1 MAVNIDSL
9 QIEIEATSSEA
20 AKRVQDL
27 ADALTNL
34 KAAAKGGAGLTTVS
48 KQLQALAS
56 AAASLN
62 NTGIGKLKKIAPALN
77 ALSGVQKS
85 SGLTSTV
92 NAISKLSTV
101 SKSLKGDAIK
111 EFATQMNQV
120 AAAIRPLATEMQKV
134 ANGFSAFP
142 IRIQKIIQS
151 NAGLAASNNRAAKS
165 FGVLGSGIRS
175 VQAKFG
181 IYSVVFQQIAKIAS
195 SWVKES
201 NDYVENLNL
210 FTVAMGDAA
219 ESALEYAETVRDA
232 VGIDPSEWIRNQ
244 GVFKQITSGFGV
256 MEEKANLMSQ
266 NLTQLGYDISSFYN
280 ISIEEAMEKLQS
292 GIAGEIE
299 PLRRLGY
306 AIDVATLQQ
315 VAYEHGIQ
323 QSVNTMN
330 QAQKSQLRYIAIME
344 QSGNAMQDLAR
355 TSMTPSNALRILNQQ
370 ITQLSRA
377 LGNLL
382 IPLLQKIIPW
392 VQAFVEVITDAIQAL
407 AVFFGFELPTIDY
420 SGMDGIASGANDV
433 EDAISGATGA
443 AKEMKKALLGID
455 ELTILEP
462 TKTGGAGGAGGIGNG
477 DLGLELPEY
486 DFLAGLKEQTDDLK
500 TRMKDLLE
508 NYIIPI
514 GAGLEAWRIAKT
526 LIPDLRL
533 LQGILGAGLIAIG
546 VSLLIDSIQDII
558 ISGKLTWKNILTGAA
573 GGAAVGGG
581 LGFMLAKKLGLTW
594 AQGMLTGAV
603 IGVGLFL
610 LIAGITAQIL
620 EGLNIKNVL
629 ITAVGGA
636 LAGAT
641 LGRYLAF
648 KKNLNPASGLIGGL
662 VAGVGLS
669 LLISSIVSIV
679 KDGLNVGNGI
689 MGAIGGALA
698 GFGIGAI
705 VRGGAGAAFGLII
718 GLGVSLV
725 IEGITAQISSGAA
738 SLSGGLMTILGS
750 ALAGAG
756 IGATMGPIG
765 TAAGAVLGFTVGV
778 ILEIVGIKEAG
789 KAAYEATE
797 DFKVMENI
805 LDRCADASGR
815 ADAAMDNLKSGIENL
830 ESVSLDYA
838 FASTLVDE
846 IYAINDNANA
856 TNYELEL
863 MAAKVDVLNGLNIDG
878 LSLSIDET
886 TGRVIETREEV
897 ESLISSLEQE
907 AKMEAMRD
915 ILVQSYKDQYQAIVD
930 AERATRDYTA
940 ATQALD
946 DANRELYNTP
956 LLDLTKRAEIKAA
969 IDKETEAVNASRD
982 AYNDAKTTLN
992 ELDGTIDTFLGQL
1005 VNLQTG
1011 QGDLKDST
1019 YDWADTQKTLLQDA
1033 GIDIQAYSAIV
1044 DESFGDLPERMR
1056 DYGGSS
1062 ITEFQSAIDANTP
1075 ALKNTMKDL
1084 GVDVSNELVS
1094 GANSVDIATKGVGIG
1109 VALGDGVA
1117 SGIEISTSKVA
1128 KAAEKMISTANYR
1141 AKNAAK
1147 IHSPSRL
1154 FRDEVGL
1161 NIGLG
1166 VAVGLEDSK
1175 YAILSEMSSINRE
1188 MENLFTSGAFNQM
1201 PTTFSVKQTSS
1212 INQELA
1218 NTVMLKNGRES
1229 QQEDNINLVNTLYA
1243 VTQQIISAIEENSGD
1258 VYMDGDKVGERVTA
1272 YQNRQN
1278 RMYGKTLQRV

>member
-34 KAAAKGGAGLTTVS
+34 KAASKGGAGLTTVS
-48 KQLQALAS
+48 KQLQVLAS

-62 NTGIGKLKKIAPALN
+62 NTGIGKLKELAPALN
-77 ALSGVQKS
+77 SLSSIQKS
-85 SGLTSTV
+85 SGLNSTI
-92 NAISKLSTV
+92 NALKKLPEV
-101 SKSLKGDAIK
+101 SASLKEADLG

-120 AAAIRPLATEMQKV
+120 ASAVRPLATEMQKV
-134 ANGFSAFP
+134 SNGFSAFP

-151 NAGLAASNNRAAKS
+151 NAGLAASNNKTAKS
-165 FGVLGSGIRS
+165 FGVLGSGISS

-486 DFLAGLKEQTDDLK
+486 DFLAGLKKQTDDLK
-500 TRMKDLLE
+500 SRMKDLLE
-508 NYIIPI
+508 NYVIPI
-514 GAGLEAWRIAKT
+514 AAAFAAWKIAELASSAGKFLTNLSKAAGVLGNIKKMAIGGITAYLEFKLVKGSIDNFLSSDGSIWDLVKAGIVTAVSSGILYMLFGPAGLVVGLGISLVAT
-526 LIPDLRL
+526 L
-533 LQGILGAGLIAIG
+533 
-546 VSLLIDSIQDII
+546 VSLTTAISNGLDYDGVKAGVTRAI
-558 ISGKLTWKNILTGAA
+558 ISG
-573 GGAAVGGG
+573 
-581 LGFMLAKKLGLTW
+581 
-594 AQGMLTGAV
+594 
-603 IGVGLFL
+603 
-610 LIAGITAQIL
+610 
-620 EGLNIKNVL
+620 
-629 ITAVGGA
+629 
-636 LAGAT
+636 
-641 LGRYLAF
+641 
-648 KKNLNPASGLIGGL
+648 
-662 VAGVGLS
+662 
-669 LLISSIVSIV
+669 
-679 KDGLNVGNGI
+679 
-689 MGAIGGALA
+689 
-698 GFGIGAI
+698 
-705 VRGGAGAAFGLII
+705 
-718 GLGVSLV
+718 
-725 IEGITAQISSGAA
+725 
-738 SLSGGLMTILGS
+738 LGS
-750 ALAGAG
+750 AAGFALTKSPQGAAIGFLVSTALSLNATSISAHISGQVTEGTANSVLLKLEAALSAGLAGAG
-756 IGATMGPIG
+756 IGFTIGGPGGAAVGFIIG
-765 TAAGAVLGFTVGV
+765 AGLSVVGQDIAIDFGTWYQETDRIINGIEVLDDTISETTQNVVGPFLDQMQNLGDILAGLEFTGQIIDDSIVVDTQSKLNV
-778 ILEIVGIKEAG
+778 IVDSITSSLDANKNEALSALSPLEDILGPSKFAEIISANESYYSQMQEKLRAG
-789 KAAYEATE
+789 ESSISEILKAAAEENRAITENEWAQIHEIESSMQDLGISNLSQTQIEYETI
-797 DFKVMENI
+797 M
-805 LDRCADASGR
+805 R
-815 ADAAMDNLKSGIENL
+815 NLR
-830 ESVSLDYA
+830 
-838 FASTLVDE
+838 
-846 IYAINDNANA
+846 DNASH
-856 TNYELEL
+856 L
-863 MAAKVDVLNGLNIDG
+863 
-878 LSLSIDET
+878 
-886 TGRVIETREEV
+886 
-897 ESLISSLEQE
+897 SLEQASEIIKNAQATRDETISAAETQYSTVLLE
-907 AKMEAMRD
+907 AKKMLDTGVINSE
-915 ILVQSYKDQYQAIVD
+915 QYQAIVD
-930 AERATRDYTA
+930 AA
-940 ATQALD
+940 
-946 DANRELYNTP
+946 
-956 LLDLTKRAEIKAA
+956 K
-969 IDKETEAVNASRD
+969 NA
-982 AYNDAKTTLN
+982 
-992 ELDGTIDTFLGQL
+992 
-1005 VNLQTG
+1005 
-1011 QGDLKDST
+1011 KDST
-1019 YDWADTQKTLLQDA
+1019 IADATEQYESIYDTASTKL
-1033 GIDIQAYSAIV
+1033 
-1044 DESFGDLPERMR
+1044 GDLSRYIDENTGEIKSIWQVFW
-1056 DYGGSS
+1056 DDVGLKWNNFWDSIENGWQDFKTSFKSGWNEFWTTGLGGSVVS
-1062 ITEFQSAIDANTP
+1062 GINGIISTVEKGLNWVIEKINSLSFTTPDWLPLGLGGKHFGLDIPQITLGRVSMPTF
-1075 ALKNTMKDL
+1075 ALGGFPDHGEMFIAREN
-1084 GVDVSNELVS
+1084 GPELVGQIGNRTAVANNDQIVS
-1094 GANSVDIATKGVGIG
+1094 GIATANEGVIN
-1109 VALGDGVA
+1109 A
-1117 SGIEISTSKVA
+1117 II
-1128 KAAEKMISTANYR
+1128 AA
-1141 AKNAAK
+1141 
-1147 IHSPSRL
+1147 
-1154 FRDEVGL
+1154 
-1161 NIGLG
+1161 
-1166 VAVGLEDSK
+1166 
-1175 YAILSEMSSINRE
+1175 
-1188 MENLFTSGAFNQM
+1188 
-1201 PTTFSVKQTSS
+1201 
-1212 INQELA
+1212 
-1218 NTVMLKNGRES
+1218 
-1229 QQEDNINLVNTLYA
+1229 
-1243 VTQQIISAIEENSGD
+1243 TQQIISSIENNGGD

>member
-134 ANGFSAFP
+134 SNGFSAFP

-558 ISGKLTWKNILTGAA
+558 ISEKLTWKNILTGAV
-573 GGAAVGGG
+573 GGAATGGG
-581 LGFMLAKKLGLTW
+581 LGLMLAKKLGLTW

-610 LIAGITAQIL
+610 LIAGITAQVA
-620 EGLNIKNVL
+620 EGVSIKNGL
-629 ITAVGGA
+629 ISAVGGA
-636 LAGAT
+636 LAGAA
-641 LGRYLAF
+641 LGRYLSF
-648 KKNLNPASGLIGGL
+648 KKNINPASGLIGGL

-669 LLISSIVSIV
+669 LLISSIVSIAQN
-679 KDGLNVGNGI
+679 GLSIGNGI

-705 VRGGAGAAFGLII
+705 VAGGPGAAFGLII

-725 IEGITAQISSGAA
+725 IEGITAQISSGAS

-756 IGATMGPIG
+756 IGSAIPVIG
-765 TAAGAVLGFTVGV
+765 TAAGAVLGLGVGV
-778 ILEIVGIKEAG
+778 IFEIVGIKEAG

-815 ADAAMDNLKSGIENL
+815 ADAAMDNLKSGVENL
-830 ESVSLDYA
+830 DSISVDFLTANALAD
-838 FASTLVDE
+838 
-846 IYAINDNANA
+846 AIFDINEKANA
-856 TNYELEL
+856 TPYELQK
-863 MAAKVDVLNGLNIDG
+863 MAVMVDTLNSMNIDG
-878 LSLSIDET
+878 LNLSLDET
-886 TGRVIETREEV
+886 GKIANTSRAEVKKLIE
-897 ESLISSLEQE
+897 SLEQE

-915 ILVQSYKDQYQAIVD
+915 ILVQSYKDQYQAIMD
-930 AERATRDYTA
+930 AERAARDYTA
-940 ATQALD
+940 ANEALE
-946 DANRELYNTP
+946 ATTRELNDTP
-956 LLDLTKRAEIKAA
+956 WYSLTRRSELKAA
-969 IDKETEAVNASRD
+969 QDKETEAVNASRD

>member
-9 QIEIEATSSEA
+9 QIEIEATSIEA
-20 AKRVQDL
+20 AKRVQNL

-62 NTGIGKLKKIAPALN
+62 NTGIGKLKELAPALN
-77 ALSGVQKS
+77 SLSSIQKS
-85 SGLTSTV
+85 SGLNSTI
-92 NAISKLSTV
+92 NALKKLPEV
-101 SKSLKGDAIK
+101 SASLKEADLV

-120 AAAIRPLATEMQKV
+120 ASAVRPLATEMQKV
-134 ANGFSAFP
+134 SNGFAAFP

-151 NAGLAASNNRAAKS
+151 NAGLAASNNKTAKS
-165 FGVLGSGIRS
+165 FGVLGSGISS

-420 SGMDGIASGANDV
+420 SGMDGIASGANNV

-462 TKTGGAGGAGGIGNG
+462 TKTGGASGAGGIGNG

-514 GAGLEAWRIAKT
+514 GTALAAWKI
-526 LIPDLRL
+526 LNL
-533 LQGILGAGLIAIG
+533 L
-546 VSLLIDSIQDII
+546 S
-558 ISGKLTWKNILTGAA
+558 
-573 GGAAVGGG
+573 G
-581 LGFMLAKKLGLTW
+581 LGTAASLVGNLKK
-594 AQGMLTGAV
+594 
-603 IGVGLFL
+603 
-610 LIAGITAQIL
+610 
-620 EGLNIKNVL
+620 
-629 ITAVGGA
+629 A
-636 LAGAT
+636 LAGALT
-641 LGRYLAF
+641 AYLEF
-648 KKNLNPASGLIGGL
+648 RLVSGAAEDFLSDDGTIWDIVKDALYTAVGSGILYMVFGTGGL
-662 VAGVGLS
+662 VV
-669 LLISSIVSIV
+669 
-679 KDGLNVGNGI
+679 
-689 MGAIGGALA
+689 
-698 GFGIGAI
+698 
-705 VRGGAGAAFGLII
+705 

-725 IEGITAQISSGAA
+725 ANFIKLQAAIANDLDYNGFKSNLMTLLTSGLGAGVGAGIAALVGAA
-738 SLSGGLMTILGS
+738 APVGATLGFLLTAAVVLNMNSVTAHTSGQLTEGTGESFLAKLTGVLAAG
-750 ALAGAG
+750 LAGAG
-756 IGATMGPIG
+756 IGFTIGGPGGAAVGFIIG
-765 TAAGAVLGFTVGV
+765 AGLSVVGQDIAIDFGTWYQETDRIINGIEVLDDTISETTQNVVGPFLDQMQNLSDILAGLEFTGQIIDDSIVV
-778 ILEIVGIKEAG
+778 DTQSKLNAIVDSITSSLDANKNEALSALSPLEDILGPSKFAEIISANESYYSQMQEKLRAG
-789 KAAYEATE
+789 ESSISEILKAAAEENRAITENEWAQIHEIESSMQDLGISNLSQTQIEYETI
-797 DFKVMENI
+797 M
-805 LDRCADASGR
+805 R
-815 ADAAMDNLKSGIENL
+815 NLR
-830 ESVSLDYA
+830 
-838 FASTLVDE
+838 
-846 IYAINDNANA
+846 DNAA
-856 TNYELEL
+856 HL
-863 MAAKVDVLNGLNIDG
+863 
-878 LSLSIDET
+878 
-886 TGRVIETREEV
+886 
-897 ESLISSLEQE
+897 SLEQASEIIKNAQATRDETISAAETQYSTVLLE
-907 AKMEAMRD
+907 AQKMLDTGVINSE
-915 ILVQSYKDQYQAIVD
+915 QYQAIVD
-930 AERATRDYTA
+930 AA
-940 ATQALD
+940 
-946 DANRELYNTP
+946 
-956 LLDLTKRAEIKAA
+956 K
-969 IDKETEAVNASRD
+969 NA
-982 AYNDAKTTLN
+982 
-992 ELDGTIDTFLGQL
+992 
-1005 VNLQTG
+1005 
-1011 QGDLKDST
+1011 KDST
-1019 YDWADTQKTLLQDA
+1019 IADATEQYESIYDTASTKL
-1033 GIDIQAYSAIV
+1033 
-1044 DESFGDLPERMR
+1044 GDLSRYIDENTGEIKSIWQVFWDDVGMKWNNFW
-1056 DYGGSS
+1056 DSIENGWQDFKTSFKSGWNEFWTTGLGGSVVS
-1062 ITEFQSAIDANTP
+1062 GINGIISTVEKGLNWVIEKINSLSFTTPDWLPLGLGGKHFGLDIPQITLGRVSMPTF
-1075 ALKNTMKDL
+1075 ALGGFPDHGEMFIAREQ
-1084 GVDVSNELVS
+1084 GPELVGRIGNRTAVANNDQIVS
-1094 GANSVDIATKGVGIG
+1094 GIATANEGVIN
-1109 VALGDGVA
+1109 A
-1117 SGIEISTSKVA
+1117 II
-1128 KAAEKMISTANYR
+1128 AA
-1141 AKNAAK
+1141 
-1147 IHSPSRL
+1147 
-1154 FRDEVGL
+1154 
-1161 NIGLG
+1161 
-1166 VAVGLEDSK
+1166 
-1175 YAILSEMSSINRE
+1175 
-1188 MENLFTSGAFNQM
+1188 
-1201 PTTFSVKQTSS
+1201 
-1212 INQELA
+1212 
-1218 NTVMLKNGRES
+1218 
-1229 QQEDNINLVNTLYA
+1229 
-1243 VTQQIISAIEENSGD
+1243 TQQIISSIENNGGD

>member
-27 ADALTNL
+27 ADALQNL
-34 KAAAKGGAGLTTVS
+34 KSAAKGGAGLTTVS
-48 KQLQALAS
+48 KQLQVLAS

-62 NTGIGKLKKIAPALN
+62 NTGIGKLKELAPALN
-77 ALSGVQKS
+77 SLSSIQKS
-85 SGLTSTV
+85 SGLNSTI
-92 NAISKLSTV
+92 NALKKLPEV
-101 SKSLKGDAIK
+101 SASLKEADLG

-120 AAAIRPLATEMQKV
+120 ASAVRPLATEMQKV
-134 ANGFSAFP
+134 SNGFSAFP

-151 NAGLAASNNRAAKS
+151 NAGLAASNNKTAKS
-165 FGVLGSGIRS
+165 FGVLGSGISS

-514 GAGLEAWRIAKT
+514 GAAFAAWKIAELASSAGKFLTNLSKAAGVLGNIKKMAIGGITAYLEFKLVKGSIDNFLSSDGSIWDLVKAGIAT
-526 LIPDLRL
+526 AVSS
-533 LQGILGAGLIAIG
+533 GILYMLFGPAGLVVGLGISLVATL
-546 VSLLIDSIQDII
+546 VSLTTAISNGLDYDGVKAGVTRAI
-558 ISGKLTWKNILTGAA
+558 ISG
-573 GGAAVGGG
+573 
-581 LGFMLAKKLGLTW
+581 
-594 AQGMLTGAV
+594 
-603 IGVGLFL
+603 
-610 LIAGITAQIL
+610 
-620 EGLNIKNVL
+620 
-629 ITAVGGA
+629 
-636 LAGAT
+636 
-641 LGRYLAF
+641 
-648 KKNLNPASGLIGGL
+648 
-662 VAGVGLS
+662 
-669 LLISSIVSIV
+669 
-679 KDGLNVGNGI
+679 
-689 MGAIGGALA
+689 
-698 GFGIGAI
+698 
-705 VRGGAGAAFGLII
+705 
-718 GLGVSLV
+718 
-725 IEGITAQISSGAA
+725 
-738 SLSGGLMTILGS
+738 LGS
-750 ALAGAG
+750 AAGFALTKSPQGAAIGFLVSTALSLNATSISAHISGQVTEGTANSVLLKLEAALSAGLAGAG
-756 IGATMGPIG
+756 IGFTIGGPGGAAVGFIIG
-765 TAAGAVLGFTVGV
+765 AGLSIVGQDIAIDFGTWYQETDRIINGIEVLDDTISETTQNVVGPFLDQMQNLSDILAGLEFTGQIIDDSIVVDTQSKLNAIVDSITSSLDANKNEALSALSPLEDILGPSKFAEIISANESYYSRMQEKLRAGESSISEILKTAAEENRAITENEWAQIHEIESSMQDLGISNLSQTQ
-778 ILEIVGIKEAG
+778 IE
-789 KAAYEATE
+789 YETI
-797 DFKVMENI
+797 M
-805 LDRCADASGR
+805 R
-815 ADAAMDNLKSGIENL
+815 NLR
-830 ESVSLDYA
+830 
-838 FASTLVDE
+838 
-846 IYAINDNANA
+846 DNAA
-856 TNYELEL
+856 HL
-863 MAAKVDVLNGLNIDG
+863 
-878 LSLSIDET
+878 
-886 TGRVIETREEV
+886 
-897 ESLISSLEQE
+897 SLEQASEIIKNAQATRDETISAAETQYSTVLLE
-907 AKMEAMRD
+907 AQKMLDTGVINSE
-915 ILVQSYKDQYQAIVD
+915 QYQAIVD
-930 AERATRDYTA
+930 AA
-940 ATQALD
+940 
-946 DANRELYNTP
+946 
-956 LLDLTKRAEIKAA
+956 K
-969 IDKETEAVNASRD
+969 NA
-982 AYNDAKTTLN
+982 
-992 ELDGTIDTFLGQL
+992 
-1005 VNLQTG
+1005 
-1011 QGDLKDST
+1011 KDST
-1019 YDWADTQKTLLQDA
+1019 IADATEQYESIYDTASTKL
-1033 GIDIQAYSAIV
+1033 
-1044 DESFGDLPERMR
+1044 GDLSRYIDENTGEIKSIWQVFWDDVGMKWNNFWDRIENGWQ
-1056 DYGGSS
+1056 DFKTSFKSGWNEFWTTGLGGSVVS
-1062 ITEFQSAIDANTP
+1062 GINGIISTVEKGLNWVIEKINSLSFTTPDWLPLGLGGKHFGLDIPQITLGRVSMPTF
-1075 ALKNTMKDL
+1075 ALGGFPDHGEMFIAREQ
-1084 GVDVSNELVS
+1084 GPELVGRIGNRTAVANNDQIVS
-1094 GANSVDIATKGVGIG
+1094 GIATANEGVI
-1109 VALGDGVA
+1109 
-1117 SGIEISTSKVA
+1117 
-1128 KAAEKMISTANYR
+1128 
-1141 AKNAAK
+1141 NA
-1147 IHSPSRL
+1147 I
-1154 FRDEVGL
+1154 
-1161 NIGLG
+1161 I
-1166 VAVGLEDSK
+1166 
-1175 YAILSEMSSINRE
+1175 
-1188 MENLFTSGAFNQM
+1188 
-1201 PTTFSVKQTSS
+1201 
-1212 INQELA
+1212 
-1218 NTVMLKNGRES
+1218 
-1229 QQEDNINLVNTLYA
+1229 A

>member
-34 KAAAKGGAGLTTVS
+34 KAASKGGAGLTTVS
-48 KQLQALAS
+48 KQLQVLAS

-62 NTGIGKLKKIAPALN
+62 NTGIGKLKELAPALN
-77 ALSGVQKS
+77 SLSSIQKS
-85 SGLTSTV
+85 SGLNSTI
-92 NAISKLSTV
+92 NALKKLPEV
-101 SKSLKGDAIK
+101 SASLKEADLG

-120 AAAIRPLATEMQKV
+120 ASAVRPLATEMQKV
-134 ANGFSAFP
+134 SNGFSAFP

-151 NAGLAASNNRAAKS
+151 NAGLAASNNKTAKG
-165 FGVLGSGIRS
+165 FGVLGSGISS

-533 LQGILGAGLIAIG
+533 LQGILGAGLIAVG

-558 ISGKLTWKNILTGAA
+558 ISGKLTWENILTGAA

-610 LIAGITAQIL
+610 LIAGITAQVA
-620 EGLNIKNVL
+620 EGVSIKNGL
-629 ITAVGGA
+629 ISAVGGA
-636 LAGAT
+636 LAGAI
-641 LGRYLAF
+641 LGRYLSF
-648 KKNLNPASGLIGGL
+648 KKSLNPASGLIGGL

-669 LLISSIVSIV
+669 LLISSIISIAQN
-679 KDGLNVGNGI
+679 GLSIGNGI

-705 VRGGAGAAFGLII
+705 VAGGPGAAFGLII

-756 IGATMGPIG
+756 IGSVIPVIG
-765 TAAGAVLGFTVGV
+765 SAAGAVLGLGVGV

-815 ADAAMDNLKSGIENL
+815 ADAAMDNLKSGVENL
-830 ESVSLDYA
+830 DSISVDFLTANALAD
-838 FASTLVDE
+838 
-846 IYAINDNANA
+846 AIFDINEKANA
-856 TNYELEL
+856 TPYELQK
-863 MAAKVDVLNGLNIDG
+863 MAVMVDTLNSMNIDG
-878 LSLSIDET
+878 LNLSLDET
-886 TGRVIETREEV
+886 GKIANTSRAEVKKLIE
-897 ESLISSLEQE
+897 SLEQE

-956 LLDLTKRAEIKAA
+956 LLDRTKRAEIKAA

-1243 VTQQIISAIEENSGD
+1243 VTQQIISAIEENGVD
-1258 VYMDGDKVGERVTA
+1258 VFVDGDGTTQ
-1272 YQNRQN
+1272 QNRKN

>member
-34 KAAAKGGAGLTTVS
+34 KAASKGGAGLTTVS
-48 KQLQALAS
+48 KQLQVLAS

-62 NTGIGKLKKIAPALN
+62 NTGIGKLKELAPALN
-77 ALSGVQKS
+77 SLSSIQKS
-85 SGLTSTV
+85 SGLNSTI
-92 NAISKLSTV
+92 NALKKLPEV
-101 SKSLKGDAIK
+101 SASLKEADLG

-120 AAAIRPLATEMQKV
+120 ASAVRPLATEMQKV
-134 ANGFSAFP
+134 SNGFSAFP

-151 NAGLAASNNRAAKS
+151 NAGLAASNNKTAKS
-165 FGVLGSGIRS
+165 FGVLGSGISS

-533 LQGILGAGLIAIG
+533 LQGILGAGLIAVG

-558 ISGKLTWKNILTGAA
+558 ISGKLTWENILTGAA

-610 LIAGITAQIL
+610 LIAGITAQVA
-620 EGLNIKNVL
+620 EGVSIKNGL
-629 ITAVGGA
+629 ISAVGGA
-636 LAGAT
+636 LAGAI
-641 LGRYLAF
+641 LGRYLSF
-648 KKNLNPASGLIGGL
+648 KKSLNPASGLIGGL

-669 LLISSIVSIV
+669 LLISSIISIAQN
-679 KDGLNVGNGI
+679 GLSIGNGI

-705 VRGGAGAAFGLII
+705 VAGGPGAAFGLII

-756 IGATMGPIG
+756 IGSVIPVIG
-765 TAAGAVLGFTVGV
+765 SAAGAVLGLGVGV

-815 ADAAMDNLKSGIENL
+815 ADAAMDNLKSGVENL
-830 ESVSLDYA
+830 DSISVDFLTANALAD
-838 FASTLVDE
+838 
-846 IYAINDNANA
+846 AIFDINEKANA
-856 TNYELEL
+856 TPYELQK
-863 MAAKVDVLNGLNIDG
+863 MAVMVDTLNSMNIDG
-878 LSLSIDET
+878 LNLSLDET
-886 TGRVIETREEV
+886 GKIANTSRAEVKKLIE
-897 ESLISSLEQE
+897 SLEQE

-1243 VTQQIISAIEENSGD
+1243 VTQQIISAIEENGVD
-1258 VYMDGDKVGERVTA
+1258 VFVDGDGTTQ
-1272 YQNRQN
+1272 QNRKN

>member
-48 KQLQALAS
+48 KQLQVLAS

-62 NTGIGKLKKIAPALN
+62 NTGIGKLRKIAPALN
-77 ALSGVQKS
+77 ALSSVQKS
-85 SGLTSTV
+85 SGLSSTV
-92 NAISKLSTV
+92 NALSKLSSV
-101 SKSLKGDAIK
+101 SESLKGNSIK
-111 EFATQMNQV
+111 EFASQMNQV

-134 ANGFSAFP
+134 SNGFSAFP

-151 NAGLAASNNRAAKS
+151 NAGMAASNNKTAKS
-165 FGVLGSGIRS
+165 FGVLGSGISS

-344 QSGNAMQDLAR
+344 QSENAMQDLAR

-558 ISGKLTWKNILTGAA
+558 ISEKLTWKNILTGAA

-636 LAGAT
+636 LAGAI

-725 IEGITAQISSGAA
+725 IEGITAQISSGVA

-815 ADAAMDNLKSGIENL
+815 ADAAMDNLKSGVENL
-830 ESVSLDYA
+830 DSISVDFL
-838 FASTLVDE
+838 T
-846 IYAINDNANA
+846 ANA
-856 TNYELEL
+856 LADAIFDINEKANVTPYELQK
-863 MAAKVDVLNGLNIDG
+863 MAVMVDTLNSMNIDG
-878 LSLSIDET
+878 LNLSLDET
-886 TGRVIETREEV
+886 GKIANTSRAEVKKLIE
-897 ESLISSLEQE
+897 SLEQE

-930 AERATRDYTA
+930 AERATRDYIA

-946 DANRELYNTP
+946 DANRERYNTP

-1094 GANSVDIATKGVGIG
+1094 GANSVDITTKGVGIG

>member
-838 FASTLVDE
+838 LASTLVDE

-1033 GIDIQAYSAIV
+1033 GIDIQAYSEIV

>member
-34 KAAAKGGAGLTTVS
+34 KAASKGGAGLTTVS
-48 KQLQALAS
+48 KQLQVLAS

-62 NTGIGKLKKIAPALN
+62 NTGIGKLKELAPALN
-77 ALSGVQKS
+77 SLSSIQKS
-85 SGLTSTV
+85 SGLNSTI
-92 NAISKLSTV
+92 NALKKLPEV
-101 SKSLKGDAIK
+101 SASLKEADFG

-120 AAAIRPLATEMQKV
+120 ASAVRPLATEMQKV
-134 ANGFSAFP
+134 SNGFSAFP

-151 NAGLAASNNRAAKS
+151 NAGLAASNNKTAKS
-165 FGVLGSGIRS
+165 FGVLGSGISS

-392 VQAFVEVITDAIQAL
+392 VQAFVEVITDAVQAL

-558 ISGKLTWKNILTGAA
+558 ISEKLTWKNILTGAA

-636 LAGAT
+636 LAGAI

-662 VAGVGLS
+662 VVGVGLS

-838 FASTLVDE
+838 LASTLVDE

-1033 GIDIQAYSAIV
+1033 GVDIQAYSAIV

-1056 DYGGSS
+1056 DYGGNS
-1062 ITEFQSAIDANTP
+1062 ITEFQGAIDANTP

-1147 IHSPSRL
+1147 IHSPSQL

-1201 PTTFSVKQTSS
+1201 PTAFSVEQTSS

-1229 QQEDNINLVNTLYA
+1229 QQEDNMNLVNTLYA

>member
-34 KAAAKGGAGLTTVS
+34 KAASKGGAGLTTVS
-48 KQLQALAS
+48 KQLQVLAS

-62 NTGIGKLKKIAPALN
+62 NTGIGKLKELAPALN
-77 ALSGVQKS
+77 SLSSIQKS
-85 SGLTSTV
+85 SGLNSTI
-92 NAISKLSTV
+92 NALKKLPEV
-101 SKSLKGDAIK
+101 SASLKEADFG

-120 AAAIRPLATEMQKV
+120 ASAVRPLATEMQKV
-134 ANGFSAFP
+134 SNGFSAFP

-151 NAGLAASNNRAAKS
+151 NAGLAASNNKTAKS
-165 FGVLGSGIRS
+165 FGVLGSGISS

-392 VQAFVEVITDAIQAL
+392 VQAFVEVITDAVQAL

-558 ISGKLTWKNILTGAA
+558 ISEKLTWKNILTGAA

-636 LAGAT
+636 LAGAI

-662 VAGVGLS
+662 VVGVGLS

-838 FASTLVDE
+838 LASTLVDE

-1033 GIDIQAYSAIV
+1033 GVDIQAYSAIV

-1056 DYGGSS
+1056 DYGGNS
-1062 ITEFQSAIDANTP
+1062 ITEFQGAIDANTP

-1147 IHSPSRL
+1147 IHSPSQL

-1201 PTTFSVKQTSS
+1201 PTAFSVEQTSS

-1229 QQEDNINLVNTLYA
+1229 QQEDNINLVNTIYA

>member
-546 VSLLIDSIQDII
+546 ISLLIDSIQDII

-838 FASTLVDE
+838 LASTLVDE